1 MLKTVKNAMLRQKA
15 QMKVFCGS
23 ARFKKIGRSTLDD
36 SSAIKTP
43 ECGKKTDVLHTICS
57 VFKYHSHDA
66 HASTSS
72 AMGEVLKRAFAFAAV
87 FLFSTTAQAKV
98 CFLPDADA
106 CADDDITTI
115 CDGIDTFT
123 EIGSASKFASCA
135 HKIAGHEHS
144 QECRQIA
151 GEGTCYK
158 AYCIYAS
165 QQACEDEA
173 DSNSSKNRHYFCEQ
187 DEDVGCWYMDST
199 PCSESSSSV
208 GCRGYDL
215 SAPKSGKTC
224 DSCTKNWTYYNC
236 TEKGLPYTTYD
247 TETVYDCKDIITEE
261 RGCDSYKLSS
271 EISGYNCESCT
282 KDVYQT
288 NYEGEYNYTGKG
300 STVYKCSKTEESG
313 CGSEYNLSL
322 DEKTEKENSGKYK
335 CYECTPTSTTTND
348 DGTTSTTDGTTVYKC
363 VELTSKDTTCP
374 SDYISADAAEKM
386 KNEDTCVTCNGCTP
400 HTDYYEDGTWV
411 SGTSGAT
418 VYSCSKPSCDGKKR
432 ASDCGLGTEFV
443 PAGECSKFSDGT
455 PCGDCIDCNDEN
467 NPINKCFG
475 KYTCIGGGRHPVG
488 EVTCTCGNVKY
499 YDRCEVE
506 ETCDTEGYWE
516 AKKCESG
523 DSYWCYYSSAAYK
536 RGYGPSGYY
545 LVGEKCRKVDLTY
558 VDWYALC
565 DSSYYDVLGNRAPA
579 YGMTRCDND
588 KGIGDAVECGGNKYF
603 KECADKCTT
612 DDYWDHTTTPSTHC
626 YATDGTLLNGYYYVK
641 DKCDKENGK
650 KVIYYEICNASFT
663 DCAGNTPPAQGMKTC
678 EGDNG
683 VGDPVECGGYKYF
696 KECADKCNMD
706 SFWYGYKPYKSCQ
719 ATIDKSYTEKYGNYY
734 VDEKCTKQNGD
745 IVYYYYTCNGEY
757 LDCNG
762 GTPPAQGLKKCET
775 GQFLGGKIV
784 ECGGYKYAEYCMAEC
799 NYEDDAKS
807 CSDKGKDFNPICR
820 DEDDKEWGTCVD
832 KAS

>member
-1 MLKTVKNAMLRQKA
+1 MLKMVKNAMLRQKA
-15 QMKVFCGS
+15 KMKVFGGS

-57 VFKYHSHDA
+57 VFKYPSPDA
-66 HASTSS
+66 HASTSPTR
-72 AMGEVLKRAFAFAAV
+72 GEVLKRAFALAAV

-322 DEKTEKENSGKYK
+322 EEKTEKENSGKYK

-374 SDYISADAAEKM
+374 SNYISADAAEK
-386 KNEDTCVTCNGCTP
+386 NE
-400 HTDYYEDGTWV
+400 
-411 SGTSGAT
+411 
-418 VYSCSKPSCDGKKR
+418 K
-432 ASDCGLGTEFV
+432 
-443 PAGECSKFSDGT
+443 
-455 PCGDCIDCNDEN
+455 
-467 NPINKCFG
+467 
-475 KYTCIGGGRHPVG
+475 
-488 EVTCTCGNVKY
+488 
-499 YDRCEVE
+499 
-506 ETCDTEGYWE
+506 
-516 AKKCESG
+516 
-523 DSYWCYYSSAAYK
+523 
-536 RGYGPSGYY
+536 
-545 LVGEKCRKVDLTY
+545 
-558 VDWYALC
+558 
-565 DSSYYDVLGNRAPA
+565 
-579 YGMTRCDND
+579 
-588 KGIGDAVECGGNKYF
+588 
-603 KECADKCTT
+603 
-612 DDYWDHTTTPSTHC
+612 
-626 YATDGTLLNGYYYVK
+626 
-641 DKCDKENGK
+641 
-650 KVIYYEICNASFT
+650 
-663 DCAGNTPPAQGMKTC
+663 
-678 EGDNG
+678 
-683 VGDPVECGGYKYF
+683 
-696 KECADKCNMD
+696 
-706 SFWYGYKPYKSCQ
+706 
-719 ATIDKSYTEKYGNYY
+719 
-734 VDEKCTKQNGD
+734 
-745 IVYYYYTCNGEY
+745 
-757 LDCNG
+757 
-762 GTPPAQGLKKCET
+762 
-775 GQFLGGKIV
+775 
-784 ECGGYKYAEYCMAEC
+784 
-799 NYEDDAKS
+799 
-807 CSDKGKDFNPICR
+807 
-820 DEDDKEWGTCVD
+820 
-832 KAS
+832 